1 MEMMTVL
8 AIVGI
13 LAGMSAAALGR
24 MKNRGNFSSA
34 TGDFLAT
41 LRTARAEAFA
51 RGNPTVVIVDA
62 QAGSWWAVED
72 VDGNFA
78 LASFNPATPAP
89 APDRLIYAGQ
99 LPTSASFGPVNGWG
113 SALPQPWSGIPTGY
127 VNIVLADGG
136 SGGTA
141 DISVDGGSAAP
152 NFKYCSFC
160 DSSSKR
166 GAITFLPSGGARFNG
181 GPLAVG
187 QQISLQDIQS
197 ATDGGVGATGIIDF
211 AIVAATGSSEAV
223 SIR

>member
-8 AIVGI
+8 AIVGV
-13 LAGMSAAALGR
+13 LAGMSGAALSR
-24 MKNRGNFSSA
+24 MKTRGNFSSA
-34 TGDFLAT
+34 TGDFLST

-62 QAGSWWAVED
+62 QAGRWWAVED
-72 VDGNFA
+72 ADGNFS

-99 LPTSASFGPVNGWG
+99 LPPSTSFGPPEGWG
-113 SALPQPWSGIPTGY
+113 SALPQPWAGIPTGY

-160 DSSSKR
+160 DPSSKQ
-166 GAITFLPSGGARFNG
+166 GAITFLPSGGARFSG

-187 QQISLQDIQS
+187 QQISVQDVQS
-197 ATDGGVGATGIIDF
+197 QADGGAGATGIMDF
-211 AIVAATGSSEAV
+211 AVVAATGSSEAV